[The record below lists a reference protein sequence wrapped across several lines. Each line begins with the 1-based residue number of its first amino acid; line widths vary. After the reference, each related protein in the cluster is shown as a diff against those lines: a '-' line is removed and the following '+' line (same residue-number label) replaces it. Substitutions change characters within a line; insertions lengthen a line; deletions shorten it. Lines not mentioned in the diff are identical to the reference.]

1 MKSWYTHKYV
11 TLKTDS
17 FSGFE
22 RIDFARN
29 TQDVTWPIWSWIFY
43 PGWCLDSARDARC
56 YDRYYPKYYIQVDG
70 WILPEMPGVM
80 TDIILSMDDK
90 YLYFSN
96 WLHGDVRQYD
106 ITDTRLF
113 NFKLWHFLLKYLF
126 ITQGLFFS
134 C

>member
-1 MKSWYTHKYV
+1 MKT
-11 TLKTDS
+11 
-17 FSGFE
+17 
-22 RIDFARN
+22 ARN
-29 TQDVTWPIWSWIFY
+29 
-43 PGWCLDSARDARC
+43 ARGH
-56 YDRYYPKYYIQVDG
+56 DRYNLEYFIQVDG

-106 ITDTRLF
+106 ITDTRF
-113 NFKLWHFLLKYLF
+113 QVYFISNFDISSQFF
-126 ITQGLFFS
+126 IHGSGIVFI